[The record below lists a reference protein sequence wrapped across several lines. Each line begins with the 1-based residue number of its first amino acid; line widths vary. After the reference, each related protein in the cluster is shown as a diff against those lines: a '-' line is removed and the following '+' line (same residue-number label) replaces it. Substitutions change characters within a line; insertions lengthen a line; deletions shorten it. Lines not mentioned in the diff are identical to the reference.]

1 MRVASFSARS
11 GWIVGGI
18 ALSLTL
24 IGVCAAALAVA
35 ALVGGAPTA
44 LANSPHVDVVSFDQ
58 EVDTASA
65 RFLTGAIQTAHDDGA
80 ALLIIEMDTPGGDLD
95 SMKAISQAIL
105 ASPVPVAVY
114 VTPAGGRAASAGA
127 LIAYSAPIIAMAPG
141 TRIGAASP
149 VDSAGD
155 NLPSTLDAKVKN
167 DLLAMV
173 RSVQKA
179 YHRTIA
185 PAEQTVTNAASFTDE
200 EALDNGLINLRATSR
215 DDLLS
220 QLDDTSVVMF
230 SGKTVLLQVVGLP
243 VTVLEPTFA
252 DQVQA
257 FFLDPTVL
265 FLVFI
270 VAAVCIYLELA
281 HPGAIVPGTIGAI
294 ALVLFLLGAGTLD
307 PNWAGL
313 ALMLLA
319 IVLLGIDVRVPTHG
333 VLSIGALVSLALGS
347 FIFFDT
353 GVDRGSQP
361 LSPVIIGGVVIG
373 VGLIA
378 LIVLQFV
385 IRSQRWPV
393 RTGSAGLVGQ
403 QATVLTSL
411 APEGRVRVM
420 GEDWSARLTQVD
432 APPIEAGA
440 SVRVVRVEGLKVLV
454 EPTSDVVGVSRRH
467 K

>member
-1 MRVASFSARS
+1 CLSQNARMLRV
-11 GWIVGGI
+11 
-18 ALSLTL
+18 
-24 IGVCAAALAVA
+24 AALALA
-35 ALVGGAPTA
+35 AITVCIVTLDGALLAGAPSA
-44 LANSPHVDVVSFDQ
+44 QAAAPHVDAVTFNQ

-65 RFLTGAIQTAHDDGA
+65 RFLTGAIKTARDDGA
-80 ALLIIEMDTPGGDLD
+80 AMLIIEMDTPGGDLD
-95 SMKAISQAIL
+95 AMKSITQAIL
-105 ASPVPVAVY
+105 ASPVPVVVY

-127 LIAYSAPIIAMAPG
+127 LIAFSAPIIAMTPG

-149 VDSAGD
+149 IDSAGN
-155 NLPSTLDAKVKN
+155 NLPSTLDTKVKN
-167 DLLAMV
+167 DLLAMI

-179 YHRTIA
+179 YHRTVD
-185 PAEQTVTNAASFTDE
+185 PAQNTVTEAASYTDQ
-200 EALDNGLINLRATSR
+200 EALANGMINLRATSR
-215 DDLLS
+215 TDLLQ
-220 QLDDTSVVMF
+220 QLDGKPVLMF
-230 SGKTVLLQVVGLP
+230 SGKMITAHVAGLP
-243 VTVLEPTFA
+243 VTVLAPTFA

-265 FLVFI
+265 FLLFI

-294 ALVLFLLGAGTLD
+294 TLLLFLLGAGALN

-319 IVLLGIDVRVPTHG
+319 IVLLAVDVRVPTHG
-333 VLSIGALVSLALGS
+333 VLSVGALISLALGS

-353 GVDRGSQP
+353 GVARGTQLLNP
-361 LSPVIIGGVVIG
+361 IVIGGVVVG

-378 LIVLQFV
+378 LIVLQYA

-403 QATVLTSL
+403 QATVLASL
-411 APEGRVRVM
+411 APEGRVRVL
-420 GEDWSARLTQVD
+420 GEDWAARLARPD
-432 APPIEAGA
+432 SSPPVEAGA
-440 SVRVVRVEGLKVLV
+440 SVRVVRVEGLRVLV
-454 EPTSDVVGVSRRH
+454 EPATSEAKPSRRR

>member
-1 MRVASFSARS
+1 MRVASFPARS

-24 IGVCAAALAVA
+24 ICVCAVALAVA

-44 LANSPHVDVVSFDQ
+44 LANGPHVDVVAFDQ

-215 DDLLS
+215 DDLLN

-230 SGKTVLLQVVGLP
+230 SGKTVLLQVAGLP

-252 DQVQA
+252 DQVQD
-257 FFLDPTVL
+257 FSSIPPSSSWCSSSRRSVSTS
-265 FLVFI
+265 
-270 VAAVCIYLELA
+270 
-281 HPGAIVPGTIGAI
+281 
-294 ALVLFLLGAGTLD
+294 
-307 PNWAGL
+307 NWHT
-313 ALMLLA
+313 
-319 IVLLGIDVRVPTHG
+319 PE
-333 VLSIGALVSLALGS
+333 
-347 FIFFDT
+347 
-353 GVDRGSQP
+353 P
-361 LSPVIIGGVVIG
+361 LC
-373 VGLIA
+373 
-378 LIVLQFV
+378 
-385 IRSQRWPV
+385 
-393 RTGSAGLVGQ
+393 
-403 QATVLTSL
+403 
-411 APEGRVRVM
+411 PEP
-420 GEDWSARLTQVD
+420 SARLRWCSSCW
-432 APPIEAGA
+432 ARG
-440 SVRVVRVEGLKVLV
+440 R
-454 EPTSDVVGVSRRH
+454 
-467 K
+467 